1 MKWPRQSAFSTSITL
16 CMLVRAMHVSV
27 LHRGNS
33 QRAAAD
39 LKPEN
44 IVKFSYENDAL
55 TMMKLI
61 DFDAA
66 VFTGMRGHLSHSNP
80 LKRAPTGKLSDTP
93 DHHGDRR
100 LLCTLQYFSPELA
113 RHVTHRGGV
122 AGTGHATLQLTAKH
136 DVWQFGIILAR
147 MVGLEPMLSNDVAP
161 DSREAAEVSDCAAV
175 WLEPGASRCTLTW
188 SLALRCPVFR
198 HAVGPCCMQ
207 VRRDFYAEWLH
218 RPGDAARATVL
229 LGVGPCEAANNGGVV
244 GEQLLHHRRHEQ
256 HKRRAAGSHDEQ
268 VRGEHHASVPCCS
281 VTLTVWCPIDRGEQQ
296 LRSDAVTSTRRASHS
311 TAVPVGACQ
320 VPALSPLLSG
330 SPDHEPV
337 RGGRCVWWRRISVV
351 TRPHAAGVFSRFLL
365 CECGPHLV
373 DKGDGQPMRCVAL
386 VTVASPPAVTH
397 DMAWHGSYTIKRP
410 RDFLVKC
417 LPAMRA
423 AIYMLKVASVFS
435 KPLFNVSLPSL
446 STSFLHGLEH
456 DHECVPHARLHGV
469 VVCRAHALFNT
480 TGLWITWGGCT
491 RRLVLPQSTSQVTE
505 ACPRKSKPKPR
516 KRLLRS
522 A

>member
-136 DVWQFGIILAR
+136 DVWQFGVILAR

-161 DSREAAEVSDCAAV
+161 DSREAAEVSGCADV
-175 WLEPGASRCTLTW
+175 WRHRGAR
-188 SLALRCPVFR
+188 
-198 HAVGPCCMQ
+198 
-207 VRRDFYAEWLH
+207 
-218 RPGDAARATVL
+218 L
-229 LGVGPCEAANNGGVV
+229 LGLSLSDAQFLDTLSDPAAC
-244 GEQLLHHRRHEQ
+244 
-256 HKRRAAGSHDEQ
+256 KS
-268 VRGEHHASVPCCS
+268 
-281 VTLTVWCPIDRGEQQ
+281 
-296 LRSDAVTSTRRASHS
+296 AVTSM
-311 TAVPVGACQ
+311 
-320 VPALSPLLSG
+320 LSG
-330 SPDHEPV
+330 CTDRATQRVLQYCLAWDPAK
-337 RGGRCVWWRRISVV
+337 RRTMEALLASSFFTTDATNSTSVGQLARTMNKYV
-351 TRPHAAGVFSRFLL
+351 VSTMLL
-365 CECGPHLV
+365 C
-373 DKGDGQPMRCVAL
+373 
-386 VTVASPPAVTH
+386 
-397 DMAWHGSYTIKRP
+397 
-410 RDFLVKC
+410 
-417 LPAMRA
+417 RA
-423 AIYMLKVASVFS
+423 AA
-435 KPLFNVSLPSL
+435 
-446 STSFLHGLEH
+446 
-456 DHECVPHARLHGV
+456 
-469 VVCRAHALFNT
+469 
-480 TGLWITWGGCT
+480 
-491 RRLVLPQSTSQVTE
+491 
-505 ACPRKSKPKPR
+505 
-516 KRLLRS
+516 
-522 A
+522 